1 VRLTDSLAHLEN
13 HKIKMPTEI
22 PSDSPKPSRLED
34 RHYIRQKLYSGQN
47 SALQRYAELVVGRMN
62 IWRLLKY
69 ELLTCL
75 FGPLPGALGL
85 FIRKLCYRWLFGRIG
100 RGVVFGRSVV
110 IRNPDRIVLGDRV
123 VIDDYVVLDGRGG
136 DGDAGLH
143 IGDEVIINRGALIQA
158 KVGTIRIGS
167 HCDIGAE
174 TMIISQGANVIED
187 MVSVGG
193 GSKIGGGIIQIQQG
207 TTTQSGGDPN
217 DFATR
222 GQVRVSKGT
231 VRIGTKSVLGENVT
245 VLDGAEIGSEC
256 IVGACTVIRGKIP
269 DQSVVALQER
279 LVILPRATFG
289 EQMSRAV
296 EPPQHAK
303 KESRPAHTGSPN
315 GSDSAAGSR
324 VVALVLR
331 AVAELNQMLPDGSRL
346 REDTSCALVQP
357 RGPLDSL
364 GVINLLVAVEDQL
377 EAEFGRRPNLTE
389 MGIAPEDP
397 SPLSTIGSLAKFV
410 AERLKR

>member
-1 VRLTDSLAHLEN
+1 MNRT
-13 HKIKMPTEI
+13 PTEI
-22 PSDSPKPSRLED
+22 TTDGLRPSRLD
-34 RHYIRQKLYSGQN
+34 DQHYIRQKLYSGQK
-47 SALQRYAELVVGRMN
+47 STLQRYAELVIGRMD
-62 IWRLLKY
+62 IWKLLKY

-75 FGPLPGALGL
+75 LGPLPGALGL
-85 FIRKLCYRWLFGRIG
+85 FLRKVFYPWLFRRIG
-100 RGVVFGRSVV
+100 RDVIFGRSVV

-136 DGDAGLH
+136 DGDEGVR
-143 IGDEVIINRGALIQA
+143 IGDEVIVNRGALIQA
-158 KVGTIRIGS
+158 KVGTIRVGS

-187 MVSVGG
+187 MVSIGG

-217 DFATR
+217 DFAAR

-245 VLDGAEIGSEC
+245 VLDGAEIGAEC
-256 IVGACTVIRGKIP
+256 VVGASTVIRGKIP

-279 LVILPRATFG
+279 LVVLPRATFS
-289 EQMSRAV
+289 EQTSRGS
-296 EPPQHAK
+296 ESPQQVTH
-303 KESRPAHTGSPN
+303 ESRPTHTGSPN
-315 GSDSAAGSR
+315 GSDRVADSR

-331 AVAELNQMLPDGSRL
+331 AVAELNQMLPEGTRL

-357 RGPLDSL
+357 EGPLDSL
-364 GVINLLVAVEDQL
+364 GVINLLVAVEGQV

-389 MGIAPEDP
+389 MSVAPEGS
-397 SPLSTIGSLAKFV
+397 SPLSTVGSLAKFV
-410 AERLKR
+410 AERLEGGVR

>member
-1 VRLTDSLAHLEN
+1 MM
-13 HKIKMPTEI
+13 MPTET
-22 PSDSPKPSRLED
+22 PADSPKPSRLED
-34 RHYIRQKLYSGQN
+34 RHYIRQKLYSGQK
-47 SALQRYAELVVGRMN
+47 STLQRYAELVVGRMS

-69 ELLTCL
+69 ELLTSL
-75 FGPLPGALGL
+75 LGPLPGALGL
-85 FIRKLCYRWLFGRIG
+85 FLRKLCYPWLFGRIG

-123 VIDDYVVLDGRGG
+123 VVDDYVVLDGRGG

-143 IGDEVIINRGALIQA
+143 IGDEVIINRGAVIQA

-167 HCDIGAE
+167 HCDIGAD

-187 MVSVGG
+187 MVSIGG
-193 GSKIGGGIIQIQQG
+193 GSKIGGGVIQVQQD
-207 TTTQSGGDPN
+207 TPMQSGDDPN
-217 DFATR
+217 DFSTR

-231 VRIGTKSVLGENVT
+231 VRIGTKSVLGENVM

-256 IVGACTVIRGKIP
+256 VVGASTVIRGKIP

-279 LVILPRATFG
+279 LVVLPRATFS
-289 EQMSRAV
+289 EQTRCGS
-296 EPPQHAK
+296 ESPQQVK
-303 KESRPAHTGSPN
+303 QESRPTHTGSPN
-315 GSDSAAGSR
+315 GSDRVADSR

-357 RGPLDSL
+357 QGPLDSL
-364 GVINLLVAVEDQL
+364 GVINLLVAVEEQV

-389 MGIAPEDP
+389 VNIAPEGS
-397 SPLSTIGSLAKFV
+397 SPLSTVGSLAKFV
-410 AERLKR
+410 AERLKGGVR